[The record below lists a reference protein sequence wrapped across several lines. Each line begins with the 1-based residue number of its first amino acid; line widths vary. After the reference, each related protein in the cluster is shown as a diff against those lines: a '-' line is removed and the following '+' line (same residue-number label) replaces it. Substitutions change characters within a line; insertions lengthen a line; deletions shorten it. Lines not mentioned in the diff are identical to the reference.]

1 MPAKVREGVTSMRM
15 VRASGITLAYVGL
28 ALVGLVALAGCGS
41 VGRFDP
47 SPSHPVD
54 LSGSWT
60 IDHAAS
66 DDPQPLLDKL
76 RPKPQKDRYGIPVDD
91 MSLDNGPPD
100 SGPQG
105 GPQGGQ
111 GGGGRGRRSAQQAPN
126 YRNNNEAFLHTS
138 VIKALRA
145 DLARAESVTIKQS
158 PDRFALD
165 YGVSIRSF
173 TPGAV
178 SVVGA
183 DWGVADQSSGWK
195 GKDFV
200 IEVRPQAGVADS
212 EKYTLSDDG
221 KRLTEQLKLGGGEY
235 PAVQLKRVYVR
246 TDKPLPRAGLP
257 SND

>member
-1 MPAKVREGVTSMRM
+1 MEMPAKVQEGVTSMLM
-15 VRASGITLAYVGL
+15 VRAREIILSF
-28 ALVGLVALAGCGS
+28 VGLVALAGCGS

-91 MSLDNGPPD
+91 MGLDNGPPD

-105 GPQGGQ
+105 GSQ
-111 GGGGRGRRSAQQAPN
+111 GGGGRGRRGAQQAPT

-145 DLARAESVTIKQS
+145 DLARAESVTVQQR

-165 YGVSIRSF
+165 YGVTIRSF

-195 GKDFV
+195 GKDFI
-200 IEVRPQAGVADS
+200 IEVKPQAGVADS

-221 KRLTEQLKLGGGEY
+221 KRLVEQLKLGGGEF